1 MDRGRLRPANDVER
15 HRLVGLT
22 AKVFDFEIGTAAVE
36 GVTEGRKGLR
46 RLLEANIRW
55 LQATQARWSATLR
68 ASAACSA
75 ECRTDA
81 P

>member
-36 GVTEGRKGLR
+36 GVTEGRADSWK
-46 RLLEANIRW
+46 ANIRW
-55 LQATQARWSATLR
+55 LQATQAR
-68 ASAACSA
+68 
-75 ECRTDA
+75 
-81 P
+81 